1 MNNNKVSKMVEQ
13 VLSDFELT
21 DYFKK
26 IDKRKQWNFINLNN
40 NKSFEFIINDRS
52 LQNRHECIF
61 NGLLDIL
68 LRTNSFDYYYE
79 LIYDYVNNDIQTE
92 IGEKKKNINIWL
104 DNIDKFNEITEE
116 YIKIRNIDFSKFAK
130 KKKRKNSIFFDETD
144 IKEIY
149 KLSILF
155 KLFFF
160 GYSTN
165 HKLSQEDI
173 KKIMTYF
180 TKTGI
185 KRNIFSKINSIIQ
198 IRMLKY
204 KLTDGEMI
212 NRIARN
218 TSTPFETYSLY
229 IFNLITNYIII
240 GYDLTNNPINYF
252 LGAINKSLD
261 WFLRTI
267 YTKNIIYYDIDKK
280 IIEENNDFEG
290 SNQLQ
295 VDKYSSNIEM
305 SSVDFIKNTY
315 YKDITNK
322 IIFYIYNWLEQKNNK
337 FNINLLEFVIN
348 KTDNVRK
355 NFIMQEMMYSFLE
368 KIINVKNN
376 YFNHMF
382 IKDQYIIQIFTAILL
397 KKSELVN
404 DNFVNFLFYGNTE
417 DFNFNN
423 NFKSKQYDIFMDI
436 ELDTDIN
443 KILLYKFIS
452 NVKKFLSYDFIYL
465 LGVKSKNFK
474 NEHNLF
480 NEITNFMIKLL
491 NDDFDWKKLKSIFFD
506 MISEIEYDDTNKNTI
521 IFDNKM
527 LYNNNE
533 SSDDTKYNNTIIESF
548 YI

>member
-1 MNNNKVSKMVEQ
+1 MSKQKESQMIEPN
-13 VLSDFELT
+13 LTEFNLT
-21 DYFKK
+21 DYFEK
-26 IDKRKQWNFINLNN
+26 INKRKQWNFINP
-40 NKSFEFIINDRS
+40 KDGRKFEFIINDRS
-52 LQNRHECIF
+52 LQNRYECIF
-61 NGLLDIL
+61 NGILDIL
-68 LRTNSFDYYYE
+68 LRTDSFDYYYD
-79 LIYDYVNNDIQTE
+79 LVYDYVNNDIE
-92 IGEKKKNINIWL
+92 NERGEKKKDVNIWL
-104 DNIDKFNEITEE
+104 DNLDKFHEIAEK
-116 YIKIRNIDFSKFAK
+116 YIEVRNIDFSKFAK
-130 KKKRKNSIFFDETD
+130 KKKRKNSIFFDEED

-149 KLSILF
+149 RLSILF

-165 HKLSQEDI
+165 HKLSPENI
-173 KKIMTYF
+173 KKIMTDF
-180 TKTGI
+180 TKNGI

-280 IIEENNDFEG
+280 MIDENNDFEG

-295 VDKYSSNIEM
+295 VDKFSSNIEM

-337 FNINLLEFVIN
+337 FDINLLEFVIN
-348 KTDNVRK
+348 RTDSVRR
-355 NFIMQEMMYSFLE
+355 NFIMQEMLYSFLE

-397 KKSELVN
+397 KKSEIVK
-404 DNFVNFLFYGNTE
+404 DQFVNFLFYGNVE

-423 NFKSKQYDIFMDI
+423 NFKSKHYDIFMDI
-436 ELDTDIN
+436 DLDTDIN

-452 NVKKFLSYDFIYL
+452 NVKKFLSYDFVYL
-465 LGVKSKNFK
+465 LGNKTKNFK
-474 NEHNLF
+474 NDHILF
-480 NEITNFMIKLL
+480 KEIIDFMINLL
-491 NDDFDWKKLKSIFFD
+491 NNNFDWKKLKSTFFD
-506 MISEIEYDDTNKNTI
+506 MMSEIEYDDTNKNTI

-527 LYNNNE
+527 LYNNKENNE
-533 SSDDTKYNNTIIESF
+533 VEYNSIIESF